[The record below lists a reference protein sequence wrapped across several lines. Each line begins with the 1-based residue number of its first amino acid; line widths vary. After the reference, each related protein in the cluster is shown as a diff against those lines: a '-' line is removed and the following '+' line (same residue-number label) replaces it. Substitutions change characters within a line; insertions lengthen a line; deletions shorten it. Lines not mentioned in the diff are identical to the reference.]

1 MALERATGGES
12 SIGAGSD
19 RNVSRESSMTD
30 KLKSTLSITRRY
42 VEWYEPKD
50 VSEAHD
56 RDLLLQDIDLLIG
69 RRDG

>member
-1 MALERATGGES
+1 MS
-12 SIGAGSD
+12 SKKSEYAGMRST
-19 RNVSRESSMTD
+19 ED